1 MKQKRTRDLSE
12 KPENGSVRN
21 TSAQK
26 ENTFCPKAFSENG
39 SKWNRREADGGSH
52 PSGSKL
58 PTELAG
64 ARRLRWS
71 PALNHGEAERSEGTK
86 RFRVFFRVGGWWT

>member
-1 MKQKRTRDLSE
+1 MKQKRTRDLFE
-12 KPENGSVRN
+12 KPENGSARN

-26 ENTFCPKAFSENG
+26 ENTFCPKALSENG
-39 SKWNRREADGGSH
+39 SKGKRREADGGSH
-52 PSGSKL
+52 PSGLKL

-71 PALNHGEAERSEGTK
+71 PALNHGEAE
-86 RFRVFFRVGGWWT
+86 